1 MCLLA
6 LFYRV
11 ASDAPVV
18 VGANREEFYR
28 RGGTPPQL
36 LDGAAR
42 AVAGLDPVAGGTWL
56 GVNEHG
62 VLAAVTNRRKSQP
75 PAQPLSRG
83 RLVTQ
88 LLACRSAADAAERA
102 VRELQRGPYNGCN
115 LVCADAERAVVVHGG
130 DWLRVRPLPPGLHVL
145 TNGDVN
151 DPADRRLAYIADW
164 LSARPCADAVACAAA
179 LKELCALHEPGR
191 PAVCFRDAERGTVSS
206 TIVALRPRLDDSLYL
221 HAQGPPDATPYR
233 DYSHLLRELA
243 EGENAPR
250 DV

>member
-6 LFYRV
+6 LFHRV
-11 ASDAPVV
+11 VADAPLV

-42 AVAGLDPVAGGTWL
+42 AVAGLDPTAGGTWL

-75 PAQPLSRG
+75 PDRPLSRG
-83 RLVTQ
+83 RLVCN
-88 LLACRSAADAAERA
+88 LLACRSAAEAVERA
-102 VRELQRGPYNGCN
+102 VRELEQGAYNGCN

-151 DPADRRLAYIADW
+151 DASDRRLAYIADW
-164 LSARPCADAVACAAA
+164 LSGRACPDSAACVSS
-179 LKELCALHEPGR
+179 LKELCALHEPGQ

-206 TIVALRPRLDDSLYL
+206 SIVVLPRSLADGVYL
-221 HAQGPPDATPYR
+221 HAQGPPDQTPYT

-243 EGENAPR
+243 SLQNP
-250 DV
+250 V